1 MRTSLRAIAKTARL
15 RCHAEASATEEPG
28 ARKRCAVGRDVQ
40 SLMQSGGIR
49 KEILGSS
56 NLPDG
61 ESLGNNSMLEK
72 REILEGVYSIVL
84 QDSHDMAKTTLCES

>member
-1 MRTSLRAIAKTARL
+1 MPTSLRAIAQATHQSG
-15 RCHAEASATEEPG
+15 HAEARITEEPG

-40 SLMQSGGIR
+40 SLIQSGGIR

>member
-1 MRTSLRAIAKTARL
+1 MRTSLRAIAKAARL
-15 RCHAEASATEEPG
+15 SCHAEASATEEPG

-49 KEILGSS
+49 KEIPGSS
-56 NLPDG
+56 DLPDG
-61 ESLGNNSMLEK
+61 ESLGNNSMSEK

-84 QDSHDMAKTTLCES
+84 QDPHDMAKTKLCES